1 MYSHIISV
9 SENDFSNPLFVD
21 PLKVDFDETFSLYHK
36 LNQYAITEMYRIAFN
51 RNAVL
56 LQISNFINNKTTECI

>member
-9 SENDFSNPLFVD
+9 SENDISNPLFVD
-21 PLKVDFDETFSLYHK
+21 SLKVDFDETFSLYHK
-36 LNQYAITEMYRIAFN
+36 LNQHPITEMYR
-51 RNAVL
+51 NAINGNVVL